1 MAICFC
7 SLFAD
12 NMNYNP
18 ICQRHL
24 NSHMVLRPTVLEFVR
39 LKFLTN
45 IICVITVMNNILRLS
60 SNEQKLHNDR
70 CIMFLI
76 FYWVSEWVIVLFIA
90 KSALLQLYQDQSNFS
105 MRSWWGPFCTRP
117 TSFVDFFCSAS
128 WLKQQSADRHVA
140 PTRTHYPESEPTIL
154 CSFCLLLRA

>member
-1 MAICFC
+1 MK
-7 SLFAD
+7 
-12 NMNYNP
+12 YNQ

-45 IICVITVMNNILRLS
+45 IICVITVMKNILRLS

-76 FYWVSEWVIVLFIA
+76 FY
-90 KSALLQLYQDQSNFS
+90 
-105 MRSWWGPFCTRP
+105 
-117 TSFVDFFCSAS
+117 
-128 WLKQQSADRHVA
+128 
-140 PTRTHYPESEPTIL
+140 
-154 CSFCLLLRA
+154 